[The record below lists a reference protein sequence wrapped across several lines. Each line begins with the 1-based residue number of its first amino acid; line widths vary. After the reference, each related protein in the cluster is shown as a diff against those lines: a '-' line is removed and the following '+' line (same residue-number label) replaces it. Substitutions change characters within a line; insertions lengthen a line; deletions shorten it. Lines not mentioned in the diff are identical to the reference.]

1 MITIID
7 YGAGN
12 LFSVQNALNFLG
24 VENNISSKVE
34 DIISADK
41 LILPGVGAFPDA
53 MKMLDEAGLTE
64 VIKEQAKKKALMGIC
79 LGMQMLFDKSYEFGE
94 TEGLGLIPGTVELMH
109 PANNLVIPHIGW
121 NSLEKNEPCKLL
133 ESVNDG
139 DYVYFVHSYAAVT
152 DSKNVAAYCD
162 YGMKV
167 PALVMSGNVYGCQF
181 HPEKSGNVGLS
192 ILKAFCELLMDKL
205 ICSCGGKLK
214 QGFFSGG
221 LLPLQA
227 QVSVEFEGYG
237 VAVSPVT
244 AYVCTKCGKVELYA
258 DKTVVCDPAEQ
269 GKENEGE

>member
-94 TEGLGLIPGTVELMH
+94 TEGLGLIPGTVKLMH
-109 PANNLVIPHIGW
+109 PANDLVIPHIGW

-152 DSKNVAAYCD
+152 DNKNVAAYCD

-181 HPEKSGNVGLS
+181 HPEKSGKTGLG
-192 ILKAFCELLMDKL
+192 ILKTFASL
-205 ICSCGGKLK
+205 
-214 QGFFSGG
+214 
-221 LLPLQA
+221 
-227 QVSVEFEGYG
+227 
-237 VAVSPVT
+237 
-244 AYVCTKCGKVELYA
+244 
-258 DKTVVCDPAEQ
+258 
-269 GKENEGE
+269 